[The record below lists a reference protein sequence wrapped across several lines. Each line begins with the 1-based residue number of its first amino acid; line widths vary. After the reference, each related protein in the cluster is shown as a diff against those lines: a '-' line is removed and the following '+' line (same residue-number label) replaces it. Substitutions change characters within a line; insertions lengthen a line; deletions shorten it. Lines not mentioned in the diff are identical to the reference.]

1 MPVPISHVKKSNGAK
16 TSRKRK
22 WKEYYP
28 CILYRLAQ
36 CEFEAYNYGASYE
49 LILQAEKVM
58 IENYEYD
65 CLYEVLEL
73 KEIICARL
81 GIAKKTNENLQLA
94 LKLMAMGENGKFT
107 KEGLNLWENTA
118 SQQL

>member
-1 MPVPISHVKKSNGAK
+1 MY
-16 TSRKRK
+16 KR
-22 WKEYYP
+22 
-28 CILYRLAQ
+28 Q
-36 CEFEAYNYGASYE
+36 
-49 LILQAEKVM
+49 
-58 IENYEYD
+58 
-65 CLYEVLEL
+65 VLEL

>member
-1 MPVPISHVKKSNGAK
+1 MERILSLYTISLG
-16 TSRKRK
+16 T
-22 WKEYYP
+22 
-28 CILYRLAQ
+28 I
-36 CEFEAYNYGASYE
+36 
-49 LILQAEKVM
+49 
-58 IENYEYD
+58 
-65 CLYEVLEL
+65 
-73 KEIICARL
+73 